1 MQVGSR
7 PFVQAVDQAAHLEC
21 GPRRRPSITSDR
33 CTQID
38 EEPKFKTPTLREI
51 ARTAPYMHDGS
62 IATLEDVLEFYD
74 RGGNANPCR
83 DTELRRLSL
92 TAEEKGALLAFLQS
106 LSGQIRE
113 GLE

>member
-1 MQVGSR
+1 MSEDIG
-7 PFVQAVDQAAHLEC
+7 
-21 GPRRRPSITSDR
+21 
-33 CTQID
+33 
-38 EEPKFKTPTLREI
+38 KFKTPTLREI

-74 RGGNANPCR
+74 RGGNANPSR
-83 DTELRRLSL
+83 DAELRRLSL